1 MENKTISEMDVIEL
15 TRELGKK
22 IQQEEAFIKY
32 HAAKQNADNDQE
44 LQRIINEFDKKR
56 TELSELSELPE
67 EERSKD
73 KVQEISR
80 EMRRTYGEIMS
91 NQSMINYNDAKDE
104 FDIIM
109 NRISAIIQKSFEG
122 EDPET
127 ADYSAACSGSCATCG
142 GCG

>member
-1 MENKTISEMDVIEL
+1 
-15 TRELGKK
+15 
-22 IQQEEAFIKY
+22 
-32 HAAKQNADNDQE
+32 
-44 LQRIINEFDKKR
+44 
-56 TELSELSELPE
+56 
-67 EERSKD
+67 
-73 KVQEISR
+73 
-80 EMRRTYGEIMS
+80 MRRAYGEIMS
-91 NQSMINYNDAKDE
+91 NQSMINYNDAKDD

>member
-127 ADYSAACSGSCATCG
+127 ADYSASCSGSCATCG

>member
-1 MENKTISEMDVIEL
+1 MENKTVNELDVIAL
-15 TRELGKK
+15 ARELGKK

-32 HAAKQNADNDQE
+32 YAAKQNADNDQE
-44 LQRIINEFDKKR
+44 LQRIISEFDKKR
-56 TELSELSELPE
+56 TELSEISELPE

-73 KVQEISR
+73 KIQEISR
-80 EMRRTYGEIMS
+80 EMRRAYGEIMS
-91 NQSMINYNDAKDE
+91 NQSMINYNDAKDD